1 MGGGGETPRILSL
14 GAIYSRM
21 VNYRSDLFIPG
32 ENSVLTHW
40 LEGWVSPQTGLDN
53 GSLFI

>member
-32 ENSVLTHW
+32 ENSVLTH
-40 LEGWVSPQTGLDN
+40 
-53 GSLFI
+53 